1 MEEKTV
7 VPLWHKHL
15 LTVQEASQY
24 FNIGEKKI
32 RQLIQEN
39 NTASYLLTNGAKVLI
54 KRSLFEQFINETSS
68 I

>member
-1 MEEKTV
+1 MEEKTA

-24 FNIGEKKI
+24 FGIGEKTL
-32 RQLIQEN
+32 RRLIQEN
-39 NTASYLLTNGAKVLI
+39 YTAPYLLTNGAKVLI
-54 KRSLFEQFINETSS
+54 KRSLFEQFLNEVSA

>member
-1 MEEKTV
+1 MEEKST
-7 VPLWHKHL
+7 VPLWYKHL

-24 FNIGEKKI
+24 FGIGEKKL

-39 NTASYLLTNGAKVLI
+39 NTAPYLLTNGAKVLI
-54 KRSLFEQFINETSS
+54 KRSLFEQFLNEVSS

>member
-1 MEEKTV
+1 MKEKSF
-7 VPLWHKHL
+7 VPLWHKYL

-24 FNIGEKKI
+24 FGIGEKKI

-39 NTASYLLTNGAKVLI
+39 NTAPYLLNNGVKILI
-54 KRSLFEQFINETSS
+54 KRSLFEQFLNEVNS

>member
-1 MEEKTV
+1 MEEKSA

-24 FNIGEKKI
+24 FGIGEKTL
-32 RQLIQEN
+32 RRLIQEN

-54 KRSLFEQFINETSS
+54 KRSLFEQFLNEVSA

>member
-1 MEEKTV
+1 MEEKSA
-7 VPLWHKHL
+7 VPLWHKYL
-15 LTVQEASQY
+15 LTVQEASEY

-39 NTASYLLTNGAKVLI
+39 NTAPYLLTNGAKVLI
-54 KRSLFEQFINETSS
+54 KRSLFEQFLNEVSS

>member
-1 MEEKTV
+1 MEEKST

-39 NTASYLLTNGAKVLI
+39 NTAPYLLTNGAKILI
-54 KRSLFEQFINETSS
+54 KRSLFEQFLNEISS

>member
-1 MEEKTV
+1 MEEKSA

-24 FNIGEKKI
+24 FGIGEKKI

-39 NTASYLLTNGAKVLI
+39 NTAPYLLTNGAKVLI
-54 KRSLFEQFINETSS
+54 KRSLFEQFLNEVSS